1 MATTRFFAD
10 DLIEFSA
17 STYRAL
23 GVSNK
28 DASLLVETL
37 CQADLRGHQ
46 SLGVM
51 HTFWYA
57 EHMRTSA
64 TRIQAQPE
72 LVIDA
77 GAIAVIEL
85 WSSMPLRQSLAYRRW
100 APEDRGTREVH

>member
-28 DASLLVETL
+28 DSSLLVETL
-37 CQADLRGHQ
+37 SQLDLRGHQ

-51 HTFWYA
+51 RTFGLPS
-57 EHMRTSA
+57 TC
-64 TRIQAQPE
+64 
-72 LVIDA
+72 
-77 GAIAVIEL
+77 G
-85 WSSMPLRQSLAYRRW
+85 RQLHGFRRNQNW
-100 APEDRGTREVH
+100 